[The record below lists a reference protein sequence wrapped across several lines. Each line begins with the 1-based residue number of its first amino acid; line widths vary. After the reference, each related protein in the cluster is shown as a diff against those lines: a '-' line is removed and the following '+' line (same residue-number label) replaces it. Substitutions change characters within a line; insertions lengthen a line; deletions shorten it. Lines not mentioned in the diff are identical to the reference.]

1 MDKMTCTF
9 RSCKGIV
16 IEESDMKKALMKK
29 QQMVLAALENQ
40 KRISATIDVTDAF
53 VLLCESN
60 IYLSYHYVGIIACL
74 LHDWK
79 TRNSALHCIKLYL
92 V

>member
-1 MDKMTCTF
+1 
-9 RSCKGIV
+9 
-16 IEESDMKKALMKK
+16 MKSTHDEGDIPM

-40 KRISATIDVTDAF
+40 KRISATIDVTYAL
-53 VLLCESN
+53 VLLCDLN
-60 IYLSYHYVGIIACL
+60 IYLSYHYIGIMACL

-79 TRNSALHCIKLYL
+79 THNSALHCVKLYL